1 MAPAAVNAPT
11 LNLAENAMNQEKPT
25 PNRETAL
32 IEALSRKFGPPP
44 PGVVLGIGD
53 DCAALS
59 LDGADYLLWTVDTL
73 VEGVHFDLSYTTL
86 AQLGW
91 KALAVNLSDIA
102 AMGGE
107 PGPALLSLGWPPE
120 RDPALAL
127 ELADGLAKAGR
138 EYRVAIIGGDTVA
151 SPERLALTITLT
163 GSVPAR
169 QLLKRAGARVGD

>member
-1 MAPAAVNAPT
+1 MKREEPA
-11 LNLAENAMNQEKPT
+11 

-107 PGPALLSLGWPPE
+107 PGQALLSLGWPPE
-120 RDPALAL
+120 RDPAWPWSWPTAWPRPPGSTTRPSS
-127 ELADGLAKAGR
+127 AATR
-138 EYRVAIIGGDTVA
+138 WPPRGG
-151 SPERLALTITLT
+151 
-163 GSVPAR
+163 
-169 QLLKRAGARVGD
+169 